1 MTKDYLPSSEGLDQ
15 QQGGMSK
22 HEFAALHGLTCNQI
36 DYALR
41 TGKVLGASRHPL
53 SKHWRIYP
61 PAKLLFDPSELRGRK
76 LKDSLTEEA
85 KVLASPQA
93 SVCTSALANG
103 SSLQALAGAGQ
114 HPRRPRT
121 PSEVQGTDP
130 LSEDGFTLGDLAHR
144 SELAQLG
151 KLPDVFACRKVKEA
165 VRVIGL
171 AGREIFYPLVLSG
184 AQMLAIERALLHDAE
199 AIKQRLDFVDEFEPE
214 ARVFTGEQLATV
226 YAALRTVKQAATAK
240 NRQHAAQQNPGVQ
253 L

>member
-1 MTKDYLPSSEGLDQ
+1 MTRDYVASTNDLNQ
-15 QQGGMSK
+15 QEGGMSLQA
-22 HEFAALHGLTCNQI
+22 FAARCGLTETQMFR
-36 DYALR
+36 LVK
-41 TGKVLGASRHPL
+41 TGRVLGASKHPL
-53 SKHWRIYP
+53 SKKWRIYP
-61 PAKLLFDPSELRGRK
+61 PARLLVDIRPYKRK
-76 LKDSLTEEA
+76 DTLTGEA
-85 KVLASPQA
+85 KGLASPQA
-93 SVCTSALANG
+93 SVCTSALANV

-121 PSEVQGTDP
+121 PSEVQGAAP
-130 LSEDGFTLGDLAHR
+130 LTGDGFALGDLAHR

-184 AQMLAIERALLHDAE
+184 VQMLAVERALLHEAE
-199 AIKQRLDFVDEFEPE
+199 TIKQRLGFVDEFEPE
-214 ARVFTGEQLATV
+214 ARVSTGEQLATV